1 MFKDAD
7 ENLKRESGSC
17 EMILL
22 SFHIL
27 SFLSRCKD
35 IKCRRKLVAEFIL
48 ESSWTEQAAQEV
60 D

>member
-7 ENLKRESGSC
+7 ENLKQESGSC

-35 IKCRRKLVAEFIL
+35 ILNAGGN
-48 ESSWTEQAAQEV
+48 
-60 D
+60 